1 MRRGAIVIRRGAVLT
16 LREARLMVDDI
27 DEIRFLREKATKLRA
42 LARKDKPPLDNEL
55 IQIAQDF
62 ERLASDLERRR

>member
-1 MRRGAIVIRRGAVLT
+1 
-16 LREARLMVDDI
+16 MVDDI

-42 LARKDKPPLDNEL
+42 LARKDKLPLDNEL